1 MSVTFVLG
9 WTHSVSFFFFFSFSP
24 DIKNSRDFTFKKLNL
39 TSQSSETFF
48 ISFFFLIL
56 TTTRVLYKKATTP
69 RKVERIKL
77 KQPSAL

>member
-9 WTHSVSFFFFFSFSP
+9 WTHSVSFFFFSHLVPTLKTREISLL
-24 DIKNSRDFTFKKLNL
+24 KNL
-39 TSQSSETFF
+39 TGPASLLKHFLF
-48 ISFFFLIL
+48 PFFFLIL